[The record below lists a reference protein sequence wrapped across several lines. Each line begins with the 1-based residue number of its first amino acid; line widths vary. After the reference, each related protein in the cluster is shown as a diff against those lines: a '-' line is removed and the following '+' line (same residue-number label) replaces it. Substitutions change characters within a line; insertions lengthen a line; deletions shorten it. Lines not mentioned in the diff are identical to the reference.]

1 MRAGER
7 SVAQLSRLLL
17 TAQRVPSLKGNWQ
30 GQECCAPPAAAVPK
44 AAVLGL
50 SCEPQTCTIIRS
62 FQLEQILQISTSNHH
77 AALPHPITK
86 QCSWCHVRAPL
97 KYLHRLPGQPIPTFN
112 TANEYIRV
120 ALLQRAVCT
129 RTPASPPPTNIRW
142 RQVARDHVTRAR
154 RFASLPFPPPPAGS
168 RRRDDVSD
176 TGRTP

>member
-1 MRAGER
+1 MKVLGTRAGER

-30 GQECCAPPAAAVPK
+30 SQECCAPPAAAVPK

-86 QCSWCHVRAPL
+86 QCSWCHVLAPL
-97 KYLHRLPGQPIPTFN
+97 KYLHRLPGQPFQRLTLLTNTFESPYCS
-112 TANEYIRV
+112 AQS
-120 ALLQRAVCT
+120 ALAHQPRPRPLT
-129 RTPASPPPTNIRW
+129 
-142 RQVARDHVTRAR
+142 
-154 RFASLPFPPPPAGS
+154 
-168 RRRDDVSD
+168 
-176 TGRTP
+176 